1 MTRILSRSVIVLSL
15 VAFGL
20 MSSASD
26 ARAQG
31 FISGLVGYNFGG
43 DAGCPTATNCQ
54 DKRTNWG
61 GSIGTLGIIGFEEEL
76 AYAKNFFGEPLA
88 GTTSANN
95 SVLTLMSN
103 LMIAPGIGPVNP
115 YVTGGLGLMRAHT
128 DFTPSQIVTN
138 PSQNMFAWDVGGGLI
153 VSFGHVGVR
162 GDIRHFHSFQ
172 DSKLPSFFGLSTA
185 GTKLDFG
192 RISGAIVLKF

>member
-20 MSSASD
+20 LSSASD

-61 GSIGTLGIIGFEEEL
+61 GSIGTLGIVGFEEEL

-115 YVTGGLGLMRAHT
+115 YVTGGVGLMRAHT
-128 DFTPSQIVTN
+128 NFTPTQLVTDI
-138 PSQNMFAWDVGGGLI
+138 SQNMFAWDVGGGLI

-172 DSKLPSFFGLSTA
+172 NSTLPSFFGISTA